1 MNIKRWW
8 FDDDSCIVSLLG
20 KVNCVFF
27 LSDFCKAV
35 HNKGI
40 IRCGIYYEGG
50 RREKYMI
57 IDKIDGRCLD
67 FFCLKKEIIVHSRNP
82 SMNRYTEYFCN
93 ADNLSFIYNT

>member
-8 FDDDSCIVSLLG
+8 FDDDDSCIVSLLG

-67 FFCLKKEIIVHSRNP
+67 FFCLKKEIIVHSRN
-82 SMNRYTEYFCN
+82 E
-93 ADNLSFIYNT
+93 